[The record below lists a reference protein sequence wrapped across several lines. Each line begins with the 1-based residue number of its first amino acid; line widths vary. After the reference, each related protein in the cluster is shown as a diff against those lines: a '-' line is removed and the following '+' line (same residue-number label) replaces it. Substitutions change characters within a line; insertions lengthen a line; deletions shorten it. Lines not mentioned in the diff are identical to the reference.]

1 MAKNVASV
9 GGAAFS
15 ASFLERDDVYSVE
28 RALGIL
34 VALSGMALQWSSLH
48 SVTFMGT
55 VLRSDSFAK
64 LDDVWLINS
73 ICTFAVFAFL
83 FAVSRRVSSLLDSR
97 RVLPFVAACLV
108 AGVVFFL
115 LGAFVSF
122 DFPFMHI
129 GGALIA
135 FGMTPLI
142 VLWGEMYRY
151 LNPKGEQLF
160 VTLGA
165 IVLSV
170 MLYAVETNLPQPLPI
185 LVFAVMVGGSFFC
198 LCKSKTL
205 LASSSSSW
213 KVRKSTETR
222 TSPALFLVCI
232 FAFSI
237 PYNYLRGSAGVDDA
251 VSSPSAWSSVLALT
265 VVIMLLVALAEVVA
279 ERHGALLVPSFVL
292 LLLSAAMAVHL
303 LGDGSP
309 GFVIPSLLYSGYYLF
324 LAMVYLAL
332 GPIVATAKTNA
343 NRLFS
348 GAMMANVGGLL
359 AGFVL
364 GGLGAWLS
372 EEAVTVVVMA
382 VTYVIFLSGFI
393 MLYNKSCSIFR
404 VNSFDEEEYSFEYRA
419 LVDKEV
425 EQASESS
432 AVDKEGLPFAQAN
445 KQASFHD
452 VLALQCS
459 AVSEK
464 FGLSAREKE
473 VLFELVGGKTIASIA
488 ADLVLSENTIK
499 AHTKSIYRK
508 LDVHTREE
516 LLGFVQGA

>member
-1 MAKNVASV
+1 MAKKSNHA
-9 GGAAFS
+9 GNDAFGTT
-15 ASFLERDDVYSVE
+15 FFERDDVYSVE
-28 RALGIL
+28 RAVGIL
-34 VALSGMALQWSSLH
+34 IALSGMALQWSSLH

-55 VLRSDSFAK
+55 ILRPGSLAQ
-64 LDDVWLINS
+64 LYDVWIINS
-73 ICTFAVFAFL
+73 VCTFAVFAFL
-83 FAVSRRVSSLLDSR
+83 FIVSRRVSSLLDDR
-97 RVLPFVAACLV
+97 RILPFVAICLLVGV
-108 AGVVFFL
+108 AFFMF
-115 LGAFVSF
+115 GAFGNPSL
-122 DFPFMHI
+122 PFMHI
-129 GGALIA
+129 GNACIAL
-135 FGMTPLI
+135 GTTPLI

-170 MLYAVETNLPQPLPI
+170 MLYAIEIDLPQPLP
-185 LVFAVMVGGSFFC
+185 VFAFAAMLGGSFFC
-198 LCKSKTL
+198 LCKAKRL
-205 LASSSSSW
+205 FASSRASW
-213 KVRKSTETR
+213 GVRKNTETR

-237 PYNYLRGSAGVDDA
+237 PYNYLRSAAGVDGV
-251 VSSPSAWSSVLALT
+251 VSDSLTWSGILALT
-265 VVIMLLVALAEVVA
+265 IVIMLLVALAEVVA
-279 ERHGALLVPSFVL
+279 ERRGALLVPSFVL

-303 LGDGSP
+303 IGDGSP
-309 GFVIPSLLYSGYYLF
+309 EFMVPSLLYSGYYLF

-332 GPIVATAKTNA
+332 GPIAATAKANV

-359 AGFVL
+359 AGYVL
-364 GGLGAWLS
+364 GGLGAWMS

-404 VNSFDEEEYSFEYRA
+404 VNSFDEEEYSFEY
-419 LVDKEV
+419 L
-425 EQASESS
+425 ASVLKTPGQDSDS
-432 AVDKEGLPFAQAN
+432 AKDAEEPDTETKRV
-445 KQASFHD
+445 QASFHD
-452 VLALQCS
+452 ALALQCGV
-459 AVSEK
+459 VSEG
-464 FGLSAREKE
+464 FGLSMRESE
-473 VLFELVGGKTIASIA
+473 VLVELVSGKTIASIA

-516 LLGFVQGA
+516 LLGFVQGM

>member
-1 MAKNVASV
+1 
-9 GGAAFS
+9 
-15 ASFLERDDVYSVE
+15 
-28 RALGIL
+28 
-34 VALSGMALQWSSLH
+34 
-48 SVTFMGT
+48 
-55 VLRSDSFAK
+55 
-64 LDDVWLINS
+64 
-73 ICTFAVFAFL
+73 
-83 FAVSRRVSSLLDSR
+83 
-97 RVLPFVAACLV
+97 
-108 AGVVFFL
+108 
-115 LGAFVSF
+115 
-122 DFPFMHI
+122 MHI
-129 GGALIA
+129 GSALIA

-185 LVFAVMVGGSFFC
+185 FVFAVMVGGSFFC

-237 PYNYLRGSAGVDDA
+237 PYNYLRGSAGVDDV

-309 GFVIPSLLYSGYYLF
+309 GFMVPSLLYSGYYLF

-372 EEAVTVVVMA
+372 EETVTVVVMA
-382 VTYVIFLSGFI
+382 VTYVIFLSGLV

-404 VNSFDEEEYSFEYRA
+404 VNSFDEEEYSFEYLAPVLKTLGQDSGSTKDAEEPDAEMKR
-419 LVDKEV
+419 
-425 EQASESS
+425 S
-432 AVDKEGLPFAQAN
+432 
-445 KQASFHD
+445 QASFHD

-464 FGLSAREKE
+464 FGLSVREKE
-473 VLFELVGGKTIASIA
+473 VLFELVSGRTIASIA

-516 LLGFVQGA
+516 LLGFVQGV

>member
-1 MAKNVASV
+1 MSLLQTALHSARLSFIGMTCIAWSAPWAYSLFCRGWRCSGLRFIRLRLWELFFGPIHSRSSMMSGWLIPFAHSRFSRFCSPFHVRLLLFWTVVASCLSLQP
-9 GGAAFS
+9 ALWREWFS
-15 ASFLERDDVYSVE
+15 SFCCV
-28 RALGIL
+28 
-34 VALSGMALQWSSLH
+34 
-48 SVTFMGT
+48 
-55 VLRSDSFAK
+55 
-64 LDDVWLINS
+64 
-73 ICTFAVFAFL
+73 
-83 FAVSRRVSSLLDSR
+83 
-97 RVLPFVAACLV
+97 
-108 AGVVFFL
+108 
-115 LGAFVSF
+115 FVSF

-129 GGALIA
+129 GSALIA
-135 FGMTPLI
+135 LGMTPLI

-198 LCKSKTL
+198 LCKSETL

-237 PYNYLRGSAGVDDA
+237 PYNYLRGSAGVDDV

-309 GFVIPSLLYSGYYLF
+309 GFMSSSLLYSGYYLF

-404 VNSFDEEEYSFEYRA
+404 VNSFDEEEYSFDILAPVLKTLGQDSGSVKDAEEPDAEMKR
-419 LVDKEV
+419 
-425 EQASESS
+425 S
-432 AVDKEGLPFAQAN
+432 
-445 KQASFHD
+445 QASFHD

-464 FGLSAREKE
+464 FGLSVREKE
-473 VLFELVGGKTIASIA
+473 VLFELVSGRTIASIA

-516 LLGFVQGA
+516 LLGFVQGV